1 MKRAKPPNTYRL
13 ETEEHDGKKYP
24 TLVAWLRKPSPEDI
38 ARFCRENPG
47 VMHAARQLDKTA
59 CVFKAELAPPVPCLR
74 SPPSA
79 RCTQE
84 HGHAGPCTP
93 LPPLTHG
100 PLPPGKY
107 VVEVRGT
114 KVVGKRRP
122 VMTQTVQLPNGQTTT
137 MSARAEPVSFDHR
150 VHVSLTAAQYAAL
163 ERRAKSTGVALS
175 TMARILLTEVLF

>member
-1 MKRAKPPNTYRL
+1 MKRAKLPNTYRL

-59 CVFKAELAPPVPCLR
+59 CVFKAELAPPAER
-74 SPPSA
+74 
-79 RCTQE
+79 
-84 HGHAGPCTP
+84 TP

-107 VVEVRGT
+107 IVELRGA
-114 KVVGKRRP
+114 KVTGKRRP